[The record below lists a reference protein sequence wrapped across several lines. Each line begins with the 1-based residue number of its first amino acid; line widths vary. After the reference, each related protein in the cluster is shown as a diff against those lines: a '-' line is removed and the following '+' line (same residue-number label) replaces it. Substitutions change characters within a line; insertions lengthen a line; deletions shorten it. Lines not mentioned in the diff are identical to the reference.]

1 MGSYNRTKTNTFK
14 SGRLRKFART
24 ITRRFP
30 SQHIIASR
38 IYIRSPKRK
47 DWRTWVD
54 LRRNSYDFLKE
65 WEPFWSLADCTKSA
79 YMRQLRM
86 QKVKAINDQAYAFL
100 CFDLEQDVLLGGIN
114 ISNVQR
120 GISQTANIGYW
131 LGEEF
136 TNQGYMNEAMIA
148 ILPFLF
154 EQMKFNRVQAY
165 TLPENKRSRNLLHK
179 LNFREEGL
187 IRKCM
192 KINDIWRDHIL
203 YSKLA
208 EEHLK

>member
-1 MGSYNRTKTNTFK
+1 MGSYNRIKTNTFK
-14 SGRLRKFART
+14 SGRLRKLART

-38 IYIRSPKRK
+38 TYIRSPKRK
-47 DWRTWVD
+47 DWRSWVN

-65 WEPFWSLADCTKSA
+65 WEPSWSLADCTKSA

-100 CFDLEQDVLLGGIN
+100 CFDFEQDVLLGGIN

-165 TLPENKRSRNLLHK
+165 TLPENKSSRNLLHK

-192 KINDIWRDHIL
+192 KINDDWRDHIL

>member
-1 MGSYNRTKTNTFK
+1 
-14 SGRLRKFART
+14 
-24 ITRRFP
+24 
-30 SQHIIASR
+30 
-38 IYIRSPKRK
+38 
-47 DWRTWVD
+47 
-54 LRRNSYDFLKE
+54 
-65 WEPFWSLADCTKSA
+65 
-79 YMRQLRM
+79 M

-136 TNQGYMNEAMIA
+136 TNQGYMNEAMMA

-192 KINDIWRDHIL
+192 KINDVWRDHIL